1 MSTRTPGTLVLLRHG
16 ESTANAEGLFTGILD
31 APLSDQGAA
40 EARSAAALLASAS
53 LHPDVVFTSALQ
65 RARRTAEI
73 LVEEL
78 RPRPAAPLA
87 DWRLNERNYG
97 ALTGRSKADVRTE
110 FGEAQFLA
118 WRRSVNTAP
127 PPLADEAFAAA
138 RDSLLFRGL
147 PAEALTRTEALSQVM
162 ARVGRFHD
170 ERVLPL
176 LRLGETVLVVA
187 HGNSL
192 RAYCALLDGLD
203 DHAIHRLNLPTGH
216 PLVYRFTD
224 TDVARK
230 PAPTGV
236 HPRQPLSAGGH
247 YLDSAAALPAAARLT
262 ADGGT

>member
-1 MSTRTPGTLVLLRHG
+1 VSTRTPGTLVLLRHG
-16 ESTANAEGLFTGILD
+16 ESTANASGLFTGILD

-40 EARSAAALLASAS
+40 EARSAAELLATAG
-53 LHPDVVFTSALQ
+53 LHPDAVFTSALQ

-78 RPRPAAPLA
+78 RPRPASPLA

-97 ALTGRSKADVRTE
+97 ALTGRSKADVRAE

-138 RDSLLFRGL
+138 RDSPLFRGL

-162 ARVGRFHD
+162 ARVGRFHA
-170 ERVLPL
+170 EQVVPR
-176 LRLGETVLVVA
+176 LRLGQTVLVVA

-216 PLVYRFTD
+216 PLVYRFTE
-224 TDVARK
+224 TDLAEL
-230 PAPTGV
+230 PGSMAY
-236 HPRQPLSAGGH
+236 PRLRLSSGGH
-247 YLDSAAALPAAARLT
+247 YLDEAGALPAAALLT